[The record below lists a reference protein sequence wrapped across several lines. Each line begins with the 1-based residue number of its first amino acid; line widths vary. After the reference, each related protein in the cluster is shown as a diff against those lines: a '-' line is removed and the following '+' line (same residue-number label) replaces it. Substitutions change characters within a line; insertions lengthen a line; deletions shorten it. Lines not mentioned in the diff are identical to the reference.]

1 MTDKEKEF
9 ALEVNLAH
17 TPLPEILHSI
27 EIKNAEGVLSAQHG
41 DLEKKLYIQ
50 GGRIIFAS
58 SNNPDDRLG
67 EFLLRKKKITKED
80 YNNSVKLLKST
91 KKRQGSIFVDLG
103 CLTPKQL
110 FWAVKEQIREIV
122 WSLFNWIEGEVTFQ
136 SGTDKQDEV
145 IKLSIGL
152 KDAVMEGIK
161 HIANARR
168 IVSYIGSKD
177 TLLEVK
183 PNFEEKIE
191 ELGLDENYLNIANF
205 LDKPKSLY
213 EVCQE
218 SMLGNIDTCK
228 IIYILLIYSVI
239 KRSKS

>member
-1 MTDKEKEF
+1 MADTEKEF

-27 EIKNAEGVLSAQHG
+27 EIKNAEGVLSARHK

-80 YNNSVKLLKST
+80 YNNSVKLLKTT
-91 KKRQGSIFVDLG
+91 KKRQGAIFVDLG

-122 WSLFNWIEGEVTFQ
+122 WSLFNWIEGDVIFQ
-136 SGTDKQDEV
+136 PGTDKQDEV
-145 IKLSIGL
+145 IKLSVSL

-177 TLLEVK
+177 TLLEIK

-191 ELGLDENYLNIANF
+191 EIGLDENYLNIANL
-205 LDKPKSLY
+205 LDKPKSLF

-228 IIYILLIYSVI
+228 IIYILLIYSLI
-239 KRSKS
+239 KRIKS